1 MKQRLARYHLQFC
14 AVNSQL
20 ASHDAALSAAKKA
33 QKLIADSINHS
44 QDEIKRQFGIDFPL

>member
-20 ASHDAALSAAKKA
+20 ASHDVALSAAKKA
-33 QKLIADSINHS
+33 QKLISDCLNHS
-44 QDEIKRQFGIDFPL
+44 QD

>member
-44 QDEIKRQFGIDFPL
+44 QD